1 MLCGRVFTPC
11 FMTKVENFSPEM
23 LNLAEKFAE
32 KPIVSENM
40 ERAFHEKATLK
51 DKAIFYVNVRKH
63 FIAGIRHILNKCRL
77 EKDGFLEALRFL
89 SPINMKD
96 SRSIAGIATVAYE
109 IKIGASSDVAQT
121 EWLLSQMENGPYED
135 ITWIDHFWSH
145 YFGPLNERRD
155 SKYLEL
161 TKLIKAMLMLSP
173 GSADIE
179 RGFSC
184 SDSERLYTVVIEEIA
199 GKYGKIYTWEM
210 KSKLMGRIGREAAA
224 ALVETVG
231 LPITP
236 EEYIYQSQE
245 IFRRVFPSC
254 EVMPDTEVIYTRCTE
269 EIAARYGK
277 TYPWEVKLK
286 QMGRTAPDLAKVI
299 VEELGL
305 PLLPWEYAA
314 EARIIQEKSFTE
326 CQLMP
331 GAEKLVLATSS
342 SEETFKLKT
351 TNHREFFKIFDHI
364 VFGSSDPEVK
374 NGKPAPDIFFI
385 CASRFPDKPAPENVS
400 LSSPEVSEIKTPI
413 GIKTGVPTAKAVTNL
428 KGVALNTTSIEI
440 EYNIPTLYLGLNGY
454 SEILYRLLAS
464 DGYVIDDETEPR
476 SKVIEHQK

>member
-1 MLCGRVFTPC
+1 MVWYIPGLYTEP
-11 FMTKVENFSPEM
+11 
-23 LNLAEKFAE
+23 LQ
-32 KPIVSENM
+32 
-40 ERAFHEKATLK
+40 
-51 DKAIFYVNVRKH
+51 
-63 FIAGIRHILNKCRL
+63 NK
-77 EKDGFLEALRFL
+77 
-89 SPINMKD
+89 
-96 SRSIAGIATVAYE
+96 
-109 IKIGASSDVAQT
+109 
-121 EWLLSQMENGPYED
+121 
-135 ITWIDHFWSH
+135 
-145 YFGPLNERRD
+145 
-155 SKYLEL
+155 
-161 TKLIKAMLMLSP
+161 
-173 GSADIE
+173 
-179 RGFSC
+179 
-184 SDSERLYTVVIEEIA
+184 DSERLYTVVIEEIA

-331 GAEKLVLATSS
+331 GAEKLVRHLKSKKIPIAVATSS

-374 NGKPAPDIFFI
+374 NGKPAPDIFLI
-385 CASRFPDKPAPENVS
+385 CASRFPDKPAPENCLVFEDAPNGVTAALAAGMQVVMVPDPRMDELNRS
-400 LSSPEVSEIKTPI
+400 RATFCVDRLENFKPEVF
-413 GIKTGVPTAKAVTNL
+413 
-428 KGVALNTTSIEI
+428 
-440 EYNIPTLYLGLNGY
+440 GLPPY
-454 SEILYRLLAS
+454 DSAA
-464 DGYVIDDETEPR
+464 T
-476 SKVIEHQK
+476 